1 MKKMILLLLLSLHL
15 LPSSARAS
23 DICEVTGDTV
33 NAFEDLAEKAFT
45 ITGSMA
51 QTQKVLGVT
60 VTKFYKNQGNGKV
73 SVVTDAS
80 GNISGIRVDFNI
92 NGKKSETMIK
102 TFAELKAGEK
112 LEYIESGEKKPA
124 LVVKKSTGATI
135 YASTGGQFTFSV
147 LTKKPSTYQHHNIY
161 LRKVGENWVVK
172 NANGD
177 ALNTVDLTPNVEDW
191 NWDGTFSD
199 AEFK

>member
-1 MKKMILLLLLSLHL
+1 MKKLIVLLLLSLHL

-23 DICEVTGDTV
+23 NLCEVTGNSF
-33 NAFEDLAEKAFT
+33 NAIEELAESTFS

-102 TFAELKAGEK
+102 NLAELKAGEK
-112 LEYIESGEKKPA
+112 LEYIESGEKNPA
-124 LVVKKSTGATI
+124 LIVKKSSGTTI

-161 LRKVGENWVVK
+161 LRKVDGNWVVK

-191 NWDGTFSD
+191 NWDGTFSE